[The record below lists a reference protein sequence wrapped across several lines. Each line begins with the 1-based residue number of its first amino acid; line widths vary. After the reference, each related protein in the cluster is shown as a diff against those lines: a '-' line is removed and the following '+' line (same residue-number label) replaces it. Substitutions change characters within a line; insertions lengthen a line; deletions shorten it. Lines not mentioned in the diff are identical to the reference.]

1 MVKMDGGQECC
12 QWIFYGDP
20 SSFTAVTR
28 GQGQSRWVLSISSLH
43 LMLVQPRLAVAWTLA
58 GCGQV
63 VFHRQEAR
71 EDPFCNT
78 DPIPGLEW
86 NCSSW
91 FLGISLDYPHC
102 FKTMPFN
109 LGSSIS
115 LDLAL
120 CAKSFCVQMFNW
132 WQSAGDW
139 VPHVG
144 TIPM

>member
-1 MVKMDGGQECC
+1 MRWGSKCLC
-12 QWIFYGDP
+12 WKFYGDLTLQ
-20 SSFTAVTR
+20 SHRGKSQAESGLECFTSAFKSLGAATHLAWTR
-28 GQGQSRWVLSISSLH
+28 
-43 LMLVQPRLAVAWTLA
+43 TLA
-58 GCGQV
+58 GRGQV

-78 DPIPGLEW
+78 DLFQVW
-86 NCSSW
+86 NETALSHD
-91 FLGISLDYPHC
+91 FGRILDYPHC
-102 FKTMPFN
+102 FKTVPFN

-120 CAKSFCVQMFNW
+120 CAKSFCVQMFEW